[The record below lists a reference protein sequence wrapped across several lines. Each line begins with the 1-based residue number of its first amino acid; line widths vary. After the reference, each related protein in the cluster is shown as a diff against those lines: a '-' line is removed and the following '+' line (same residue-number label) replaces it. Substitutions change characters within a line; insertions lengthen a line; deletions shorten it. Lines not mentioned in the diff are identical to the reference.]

1 MGQTYKEMLQSP
13 LWQKKRLEVF
23 NQKGFR
29 CEECGDEESQLAVHH
44 KYYKKDFKPWDY
56 QDDAYMVLCTPC
68 HEAVHKAK
76 KIVLTP
82 KEAEIIMIIRKKLN
96 EHEHKG
102 LYEVLKLCEEYKTE
116 FFFRFLP
123 SLLLEETLLET
134 VREFISNSQ
143 QTQRCWTETRRLKDE
158 LRKYKTD

>member
-68 HEAVHKAK
+68 HDAVHKAK

-82 KEAEIIMIIRKKLN
+82 KEAKIIMIIREKL
-96 EHEHKG
+96 HEVDYYALHDTLN
-102 LYEVLKLCEEYKTE
+102 LYAKDNSKL
-116 FFFRFLP
+116 FFYLLP
-123 SLLLEETLLET
+123 YLICNTLILEP
-134 VREFISNSQ
+134 VRQFIHQAQ
-143 QTQRCWTETRRLKDE
+143 QIKVHCNKIKELKDE
-158 LRKYKTD
+158 LSKYKTD

>member
-56 QDDAYMVLCTPC
+56 QDDAYMVFCTTC

-76 KIVLTP
+76 KIVLTVE
-82 KEAEIIMIIRKKLN
+82 EAKIIELIRGKLN
-96 EHEHKG
+96 EKDTKH
-102 LYEVLKLCEEYKTE
+102 LKELLDKYTEDDYGDFFYLLPRLIEE
-116 FFFRFLP
+116 
-123 SLLLEETLLET
+123 STLLNL
-134 VREFISNSQ
+134 VFEFVGQ
-143 QTQRCWTETRRLKDE
+143 QEDIASYHMECEHYKKELK
-158 LRKYKTD
+158 KNK